1 MAVCCSKQ
9 QTPINELINSFQNSN
24 EELIN
29 NTKLDSLFIS
39 ELRLETIKATKTPE
53 EKELELIIFKIQSL
67 FEEKTKK
74 ITQMELYNLA
84 IYYKDNYTQSN
95 FLIYD
100 TRKINEQ
107 KEDFLKKMNHI
118 NYTYNQ
124 IKNLKNQKLEKF
136 RNFLH
141 NKKIIFIISE
151 KYLKRE
157 GGFGRATPCD
167 IINLLFD
174 INNSLTIY
182 LLDSILNEKLMSK
195 LFIQLVTFLGD
206 KSFINLPYILFN
218 YRHVTS
224 FCIDGYI
231 FINFS
236 NNLLFSFESLI
247 SELNSNK
254 NILSFENN
262 FLYSLNIYYIFT
274 IDNNSEK
281 KFKITENKY
290 QNKTYKNII
299 ISKKS
304 LYENIQEFIKLCDL
318 IREEIT
324 NKGYSIFIN
333 IENYDNK
340 KNEWIYVIIF
350 FITNIIHV
358 NYLEVA
364 NYFRQ
369 KINFINHYDYIVN
382 NLYI

>member
-1 MAVCCSKQ
+1 
-9 QTPINELINSFQNSN
+9 
-24 EELIN
+24 
-29 NTKLDSLFIS
+29 
-39 ELRLETIKATKTPE
+39 
-53 EKELELIIFKIQSL
+53 
-67 FEEKTKK
+67 
-74 ITQMELYNLA
+74 
-84 IYYKDNYTQSN
+84 
-95 FLIYD
+95 
-100 TRKINEQ
+100 
-107 KEDFLKKMNHI
+107 MNHI

-124 IKNLKNQKLEKF
+124 IKNLKNEKLEKF

-281 KFKITENKY
+281 KFKITENKC
-290 QNKTYKNII
+290 QNKTYKNIT

-369 KINFINHYDYIVN
+369 KINFIKNISQIINNCLYDDFFEEIFN
-382 NLYI
+382 I